1 MNEVIDGYLREKKP
15 APGDVVGHL
24 DDGTAIRQAREPT
37 RKPFQTIGA
46 AQLLAKEFDRLHAPV
61 EGLIVEGLTMLCG
74 SSKIGK
80 SWLVLSMCLAVA
92 SGRPFLGRRTERG
105 EVLYLALEDSER
117 RLKSR
122 IETLGEQPDDGL
134 NFAIQSRNL
143 EDGLLEDLTEWAE
156 QAQRPR
162 MIVIDTLQKVRGA
175 IPAKSNAYAADY
187 AVMAKLKAF
196 ADVHHVAV
204 VLVHHLNKMRDV
216 NDPYDR
222 ISGSTALMGAADTTI
237 LVARDRKSDDA
248 TVTFTGRDVW
258 GDDFSIRMRDGRW
271 TAISREAA
279 ELEAYEADLIV
290 KTCRELLR
298 NSFGETV
305 RISLQGFMDFAAQLH
320 MTCVAATKNELSR
333 RLDDLAPK
341 LAQHDGIVLSN
352 GKRVGTE
359 RGIVLAKPKGGGDGE

>member
-1 MNEVIDGYLREKKP
+1 MPEIDSYLREK
-15 APGDVVGHL
+15 AGAVIGHL
-24 DDGTAIRQAREPT
+24 EDGTAIRQAREPT
-37 RKPFQTIGA
+37 RKPLQTIGA
-46 AQLLAKEFDRLHAPV
+46 AQLLAKHFDRLHAPV

-117 RLKSR
+117 RLKER
-122 IETLGEQPDDGL
+122 IEKLGETPDDGL
-134 NFAIQSRNL
+134 SFATQSRDL
-143 EDGLLEDLTEWAE
+143 ESGLLEDLGEWVE

-162 MIVIDTLQKVRGA
+162 MIVVDTLQKVRGVM
-175 IPAKSNAYAADY
+175 PSKSNAYAVDY
-187 AVMAKLKAF
+187 SVIGRLKGF
-196 ADVHHVAV
+196 ADTHHVAV

-222 ISGSTALMGAADTTI
+222 ISGSTGLMGAADTTI

-258 GDDFSIRMRDGRW
+258 GDDFTIRMRDGRW
-271 TAISREAA
+271 SAISREAA
-279 ELEAYEADLIV
+279 ALEAYEADLIV

-298 NSFGETV
+298 RSFGEAV
-305 RISLQGFMDFAAQLH
+305 SISSQGFLDFAAELH
-320 MTCVAATKNELSR
+320 KTCVAATKNELSR
-333 RLDDLAPK
+333 KLDELAPK
-341 LAQHDGIVLSN
+341 LAQYDGIILSK
-352 GKRVGTE
+352 GKRIGTE
-359 RGIVLAKPKGGGDGE
+359 RGISLAKPKGGSGNE